1 MFFVYISRRKK
12 TAYRC
17 KVMDKKLLVLTGAF
31 LLAGCSVTSSSSQQ
45 KIDIKMAKDKYEQ
58 SLANHIEVVVDDNVK
73 FVGQR
78 SINVRRTKTELKVK
92 YGSLPGDN
100 PQCIVTDT
108 MVIQQHDKQ
117 KKGLLQPANAI
128 VKTGAAAVDTT
139 SRFMISTPSSSMT
152 GSATQFS
159 STSSEVSSAEDTNW
173 FYGYDHNEYM
183 YSPRIVDSDECRE
196 WIKPYLKDGT
206 SLDARVDL
214 ISPETV
220 RDLNFA
226 DPAEQIKQFDPTEQI
241 RQLDPTEQIRQFDPA
256 EQIRQ
261 LDPTEQIKQL
271 DPTEQIKQLDPAEQ
285 IRQLDPTEQI
295 RQFDPAEQIRQLD
308 PTEQIKQLDPT
319 EQIRQLDPAEQI
331 KTINPVN
338 QVNTINPA
346 GQIKKINPDDLN
358 TAADPADGIRVINR
372 R

>member
-1 MFFVYISRRKK
+1 MFFVYISHRKK

-139 SRFMISTPSSSMT
+139 SRFLISTPSSSMT

-196 WIKPYLKDGT
+196 WIKPYIKDGT
-206 SLDARVDL
+206 SLDASVDL

-261 LDPTEQIKQL
+261 F
-271 DPTEQIKQLDPAEQ
+271 DPA
-285 IRQLDPTEQI
+285 EQI
-295 RQFDPAEQIRQLD
+295 RQFDPAEQI
-308 PTEQIKQLDPT
+308 K
-319 EQIRQLDPAEQI
+319 QLDPAEQI

-338 QVNTINPA
+338 QINTINPA

>member
-139 SRFMISTPSSSMT
+139 SRFLISTPSSSMT

-241 RQLDPTEQIRQFDPA
+241 RQLDPTEQI
-256 EQIRQ
+256 
-261 LDPTEQIKQL
+261 K
-271 DPTEQIKQLDPAEQ
+271 
-285 IRQLDPTEQI
+285 
-295 RQFDPAEQIRQLD
+295 
-308 PTEQIKQLDPT
+308 
-319 EQIRQLDPAEQI
+319 QLDPAEQI

-338 QVNTINPA
+338 QVNTIIPA
-346 GQIKKINPDDLN
+346 DQIKKINPDDLN
-358 TAADPADGIRVINR
+358 TAAVPADGIRVINR

>member
-1 MFFVYISRRKK
+1 MFFVYISHRKK

-139 SRFMISTPSSSMT
+139 SRFLISTPSSSMT

-206 SLDARVDL
+206 SLDASVDL

-241 RQLDPTEQIRQFDPA
+241 RQLDPTEQI
-256 EQIRQ
+256 
-261 LDPTEQIKQL
+261 KQL
-271 DPTEQIKQLDPAEQ
+271 DPSEQIKQLDPAEQ
-285 IRQLDPTEQI
+285 I
-295 RQFDPAEQIRQLD
+295 
-308 PTEQIKQLDPT
+308 KQLNPT

-338 QVNTINPA
+338 QINTINPA

>member
-1 MFFVYISRRKK
+1 
-12 TAYRC
+12 
-17 KVMDKKLLVLTGAF
+17 MDKKLLVLTGAF

-139 SRFMISTPSSSMT
+139 SRFLISTPSSSMT

-206 SLDARVDL
+206 SLDASVDL

-261 LDPTEQIKQL
+261 FDPAEQIRQL
-271 DPTEQIKQLDPAEQ
+271 DPTEQIK
-285 IRQLDPTEQI
+285 QLDPTEQI

-308 PTEQIKQLDPT
+308 PTEQIKQLDPS
-319 EQIRQLDPAEQI
+319 EQIKQLDP
-331 KTINPVN
+331 VN
-338 QVNTINPA
+338 QINTINPA

>member
-1 MFFVYISRRKK
+1 
-12 TAYRC
+12 
-17 KVMDKKLLVLTGAF
+17 MDKKLLVLTGAF

-139 SRFMISTPSSSMT
+139 SRFLISTPSSSMT

-271 DPTEQIKQLDPAEQ
+271 DPTEQI
-285 IRQLDPTEQI
+285 
-295 RQFDPAEQIRQLD
+295 
-308 PTEQIKQLDPT
+308 
-319 EQIRQLDPAEQI
+319 RQLDPAEQI

>member
-1 MFFVYISRRKK
+1 
-12 TAYRC
+12 
-17 KVMDKKLLVLTGAF
+17 MDKKLLVLTGAF

-241 RQLDPTEQIRQFDPA
+241 RQLDPTEQI
-256 EQIRQ
+256 
-261 LDPTEQIKQL
+261 
-271 DPTEQIKQLDPAEQ
+271 
-285 IRQLDPTEQI
+285 
-295 RQFDPAEQIRQLD
+295 
-308 PTEQIKQLDPT
+308 KQLDPT

>member
-1 MFFVYISRRKK
+1 
-12 TAYRC
+12 
-17 KVMDKKLLVLTGAF
+17 MDKKLLVLTGAF

-139 SRFMISTPSSSMT
+139 SRFLISTPSSSMT

-241 RQLDPTEQIRQFDPA
+241 RQLDPTEQI
-256 EQIRQ
+256 
-261 LDPTEQIKQL
+261 
-271 DPTEQIKQLDPAEQ
+271 KQLDPAEQ
-285 IRQLDPTEQI
+285 I
-295 RQFDPAEQIRQLD
+295 
-308 PTEQIKQLDPT
+308 KQLDPN

-331 KTINPVN
+331 KTINPIN

>member
-1 MFFVYISRRKK
+1 
-12 TAYRC
+12 
-17 KVMDKKLLVLTGAF
+17 MDKKLLVLTGAF
-31 LLAGCSVTSSSSQQ
+31 LLVGCSVTSSSSQQ

-139 SRFMISTPSSSMT
+139 SRFLISTPSSSMT

-206 SLDARVDL
+206 SLDASVDL

-241 RQLDPTEQIRQFDPA
+241 RQLDPTEQIRQ
-256 EQIRQ
+256 
-261 LDPTEQIKQL
+261 LDPTEQIK
-271 DPTEQIKQLDPAEQ
+271 
-285 IRQLDPTEQI
+285 QLDPTEQI

-308 PTEQIKQLDPT
+308 PTEQIKQLDPSEQIKQLDPAEQIKQLNPT

-338 QVNTINPA
+338 QINTINPA

>member
-1 MFFVYISRRKK
+1 
-12 TAYRC
+12 
-17 KVMDKKLLVLTGAF
+17 MDKKLLVLTGAF

-271 DPTEQIKQLDPAEQ
+271 DPTEQI
-285 IRQLDPTEQI
+285 
-295 RQFDPAEQIRQLD
+295 
-308 PTEQIKQLDPT
+308 
-319 EQIRQLDPAEQI
+319 RQLDPAEQI